1 MKKLILSLIAFGIL
15 AMGARGEGLFI
26 DGDFDDA
33 KKAAKASD
41 KLVMIDFK
49 AEWCGPCKMLD
60 RTTWSD
66 KEVINSVQERAVAVK
81 IDVDKRGDLASKYG
95 IRSIPTIIFTD
106 ADGEEVSRFIGYR
119 DAKGFLEEFNRIG
132 NS

>member
-1 MKKLILSLIAFGIL
+1 MRKLILSLTAIIAI
-15 AMGARGEGLFI
+15 AMGAHAESLFI
-26 DGDFDDA
+26 DGDFDEA
-33 KKAAKASD
+33 KRAAKAAD

-66 KEVINSVQERAVAVK
+66 DAVIDSVKERAIAVK
-81 IDVDKRGDLASKYG
+81 IDVDKHGDLASKYG
-95 IRSIPTIIFTD
+95 IRSIPTIIFTN

-119 DAKGFLEEFNRIG
+119 DAKGFLEEFDRIG